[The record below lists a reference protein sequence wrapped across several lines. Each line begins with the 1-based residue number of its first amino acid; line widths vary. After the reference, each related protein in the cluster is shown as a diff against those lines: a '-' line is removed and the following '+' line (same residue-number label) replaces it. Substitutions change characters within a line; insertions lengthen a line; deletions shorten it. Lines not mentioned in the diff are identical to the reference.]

1 MEDRRIDELILEM
14 NTARIHF
21 AEEEEE
27 EEEEVSVVV
36 SLDDVTDRKW
46 AERQIQ
52 EQAALLDITQ
62 DAIIVRDTHDRILFW
77 NKGAERLY
85 GWTQTEALGRNVTDL
100 LFRRENMSLFSEA
113 KNVLLDKGEWR
124 GELHQITKENREITV
139 ESRWTAIRDNEG
151 RVISILVVNSDIT
164 EKKQLE
170 QQFFR
175 AQRMESLGTLASG
188 IAHDFNNVLGII
200 LGYAHFLERD
210 SLDPARLSTS
220 ISSINKAVQRGA
232 GLVRQIMTFA
242 RKTDVVPEPVNV
254 ASIVRELLKMLE
266 ETFPKTVNISA
277 QMRDDLPTL
286 RMDSGQLHQALLNL
300 CLNARDAVLDRI
312 RETGTSGAVVIKADV
327 VTSDQLAGKFGGD
340 ALAKRYC
347 CITVSDTGIGMDEA
361 TKGRMFEPFFTTKEP
376 GKGTGLGLAVVYGV
390 VQGHSGFVDVDS
402 KVNEGTTFRL
412 YFPITDMAE
421 TEESNKGVARV
432 EELHGHETVLIVDD
446 EELILNMLNIF
457 LKDMGYDVLTAT
469 DGQKA
474 LDTYL
479 EHQKDVAL
487 VLTDMG
493 LPLFDGA
500 VLFSKLMTINP
511 SVKVVIASGYVDPHL
526 RSQLLSAGVID
537 LIQKP
542 YSPRLVARR
551 IREILDNENA

>member
-21 AEEEEE
+21 A

>member
-1 MEDRRIDELILEM
+1 
-14 NTARIHF
+14 
-21 AEEEEE
+21 
-27 EEEEVSVVV
+27 
-36 SLDDVTDRKW
+36 
-46 AERQIQ
+46 
-52 EQAALLDITQ
+52 
-62 DAIIVRDTHDRILFW
+62 
-77 NKGAERLY
+77 
-85 GWTQTEALGRNVTDL
+85 
-100 LFRRENMSLFSEA
+100 MSLFSEA

-124 GELHQITKENREITV
+124 GELHQITKESREITV

-175 AQRMESLGTLASG
+175 AQRMESLGTLAGG

-200 LGYAHFLERD
+200 LGYANFLERRD
-210 SLDPARLSTS
+210 LDPARLSTS
-220 ISSINKAVQRGA
+220 ISSINKAIQRGA

-254 ASIVRELLKMLE
+254 ALVVRELLKMLE

-277 QMRDDLPTL
+277 QMRDDLPIL
-286 RMDSGQLHQALLNL
+286 HMDSGQLHQALLNL

-312 RETGTSGAVVIKADV
+312 RETGTSGAVVIKTDV
-327 VTSDQLAGKFGGD
+327 VTSDQFTGRFGGGASVYD
-340 ALAKRYC
+340 LVEAKRYC
-347 CITVSDTGIGMDEA
+347 CITVSDTGTGMDEA
-361 TKGRMFEPFFTTKEP
+361 TKARIFEPFFTTKEP

-390 VQGHSGFVDVDS
+390 VQGHGGFVDVDS
-402 KVNEGTTFRL
+402 KVGEGTTFRL
-412 YFPITDMAE
+412 YFPITDMVE
-421 TEESNKGVARV
+421 TEESDKGVARV
-432 EELHGHETVLIVDD
+432 EELHGDETILIVDD

-457 LKDMGYDVLTAT
+457 LKDMGYNVLTAT